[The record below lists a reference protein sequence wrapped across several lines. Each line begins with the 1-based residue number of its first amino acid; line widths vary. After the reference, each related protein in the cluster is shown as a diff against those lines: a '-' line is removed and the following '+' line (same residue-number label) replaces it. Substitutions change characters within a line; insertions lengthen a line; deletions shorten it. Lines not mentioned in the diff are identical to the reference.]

1 MRNPLIRKQ
10 IVPLTDEER
19 DDLAA
24 AAKEHQLSNGLF
36 ARALLLHGMEAL
48 NTPAIQ
54 ASLAAERTA
63 TKNRISDGARAAVRA
78 RWSAEGDE
86 N

>member
-36 ARALLLHGMEAL
+36 ARALLLNGMEAL

-54 ASLAAERTA
+54 ASLAAERTE
-63 TKNRISDGARAAVRA
+63 TKKRISDGARTAIRA
-78 RWSAEGDE
+78 RWGAEGDDH
-86 N
+86 